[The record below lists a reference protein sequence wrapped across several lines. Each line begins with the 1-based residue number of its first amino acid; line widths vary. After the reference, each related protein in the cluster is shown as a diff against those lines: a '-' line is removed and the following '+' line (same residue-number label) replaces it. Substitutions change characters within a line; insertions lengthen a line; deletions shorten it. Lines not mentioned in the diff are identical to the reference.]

1 MFSFRA
7 EFLKAAAVTLS
18 FSSTNVIAT
27 NTPSNFCVKPIL
39 QYVEFLTFIFLQG
52 WREQLYLP
60 LTLTMQTERDFS
72 HELMSL

>member
-18 FSSTNVIAT
+18 FSSTNVIAA
-27 NTPSNFCVKPIL
+27 NTPSNFCIKPIL

-52 WREQLYLP
+52 
-60 LTLTMQTERDFS
+60 
-72 HELMSL
+72 